1 MDMRPIEL
9 LEKKYGSRYTLVVAL
24 AKRAMRIKEGSPVLV
39 ETDAKN
45 PLTIAILEMAAQKV
59 FPKPPEEQPEEEEA
73 AEEEQQEAE
82 ATEDQAE

>member
-1 MDMRPIEL
+1 MRPIEL

-59 FPKPPEEQPEEEEA
+59 FPKPPEQQPEEEQEEA
-73 AEEEQQEAE
+73 AEEEGQEAE
-82 ATEDQAE
+82 ASEEEAE